1 MQDNQ
6 EEMKMVD
13 RSFYAAALSGRETK
27 FAHFQPTM
35 KSLTIFILIFHVFNV
50 TALSQDVVVD
60 KKIDSL
66 LSLMSL
72 EEKLGQLNQANGT
85 WSEYTSER
93 ISEEQAAMI
102 RQGKIGSFLGII
114 GASESGRIQRI
125 AVKESRLGIPLLFGL
140 DVIHGFR
147 TVFPI
152 PLAEASTWN
161 PDLIERAARVAANE
175 ASAAGIQ
182 WTFAPMVDIAR
193 DPRWGRIAEG
203 SGEDPYLGSVFA
215 AARVRGFQGKNL
227 SDAGAILACA
237 KHFAAYGGAE
247 AGKDY
252 NTVDLSERT
261 LREVYLPPFK
271 AAVDAGVWTLMSA
284 FNEISGIPS
293 SGNRW
298 LLSDLLRNEWGFNGF
313 VVSDWTAVS
322 ELQNHG
328 AASSRTDAGILAL
341 RAGVDIDMV
350 SGIYEN
356 EVVEAVRTKKL
367 PEEFVDQ
374 AVRRVLKAKYA
385 YGLFDHP
392 YRNCDTLREKREMLT
407 SDHLALARTV
417 AQQSIV
423 LLKNEKNIL
432 PLDKSARTIALIG
445 PLADN
450 RIDPLGPW
458 AGVGR
463 PDDVVTVLEGVKQK
477 ILPQT
482 KLLFAR
488 GCAISSDSLADIEHA
503 VRVANQADV
512 AIVVLG
518 ESAQMSGEAASRSN
532 LDLPGKQNEL
542 LKAIHQTGKPMV
554 LVLMNGRPLT
564 IAWAAENVNA
574 IVESWF
580 LGIQSGHA
588 IADVLFG
595 DVNPSG
601 KLPASFPR
609 SVGQIPLYYNHKSTG
624 RPFADSN
631 KYTSKFLDM
640 PNTPLYPF
648 GFGLSY
654 TKFSYS
660 NIRAS
665 SRTISKNQEIHITVD
680 VENSGKRTGDEV
692 VQLYIQD
699 EVASVTRPVRE
710 LKGFKRVRLKP
721 GEKQSVEFVVTPELL
736 SFYDVEMKKVVE
748 PGAFNVFV
756 GGNSVDVL
764 ETKFVVE

>member
-1 MQDNQ
+1 MT
-6 EEMKMVD
+6 MVA
-13 RSFYAAALSGRETK
+13 RSFCASTLSGRGAR
-27 FAHFQPTM
+27 FVYYHITM
-35 KSLTIFILIFHVFNV
+35 KSLTLFILTFSLFNV
-50 TALSQDVVVD
+50 FALSQDAIID

-66 LSLMSL
+66 LNLMSL
-72 EEKLGQLNQANGT
+72 EEKLGQLNQTIGT
-85 WSEYTSER
+85 WSVSTTER

-114 GASESGRIQRI
+114 GAFETGRIQRI

-227 SDAGAILACA
+227 SDVGAILACA

-261 LREVYLPPFK
+261 LREIYSPPFK

-284 FNEISGIPS
+284 FNEISGVPS

-298 LLSDLLRNEWGFNGF
+298 LLTDLLRNEWGFKGF
-313 VVSDWTAVS
+313 VVSDWTAIS

-356 EVVEAVRTKKL
+356 ELVDAVRTKKL
-367 PEEFVDQ
+367 PQEYVDQ
-374 AVRRVLKAKYA
+374 AVRRVLKAKFA

-392 YRNCDTLREKREMLT
+392 YRNCDTLREKSEMLT
-407 SDHLALARTV
+407 PDHLALARTV

-423 LLKNEKNIL
+423 LLKNGKNIL
-432 PLDKSARTIALIG
+432 PLDKSVRTIALIG

-488 GCAISSDSLADIEHA
+488 GCTISSDSSADIEQA
-503 VRVANQADV
+503 VRVVNQADV
-512 AIVVLG
+512 AVVVLG
-518 ESAQMSGEAASRSN
+518 EGAHMSGEAASRSN
-532 LDLPGKQNEL
+532 LDLPGRQNEL
-542 LKAIHQTGKPMV
+542 LKAIHRTGKPIV

-564 IAWAAENVNA
+564 ISWAAENVNA
-574 IVESWF
+574 IVEAWF
-580 LGIQSGHA
+580 LGVQSGNA

-601 KLPASFPR
+601 KLPATFPR
-609 SVGQIPLYYNHKSTG
+609 SVGQIPLYYNHKNTG
-624 RPFADSN
+624 RPIADSN
-631 KYTSKFLDM
+631 KYTSKYLDV

-660 NIRAS
+660 NIWAS
-665 SRTISKNQEIHITVD
+665 SRTIAKNQEIRIAVD

-692 VQLYIQD
+692 VQLYVQD
-699 EVASVTRPVRE
+699 EAASVTRPVRE
-710 LKGFKRVRLKP
+710 LKGFKRVNLKP
-721 GEKQSVEFVVTPELL
+721 GEKQSVEFVLTPEHL
-736 SFYDVEMKKVVE
+736 SFYNLEMIKVVE
-748 PGAFNVFV
+748 SGAFSAFV

-764 ETKFVVE
+764 KTKFDVE

>member
-1 MQDNQ
+1 
-6 EEMKMVD
+6 
-13 RSFYAAALSGRETK
+13 
-27 FAHFQPTM
+27 M
-35 KSLTIFILIFHVFNV
+35 KSLTLFTLTFSAFSL
-50 TALSQDVVVD
+50 TAFSQDAIID
-60 KKIDSL
+60 KKVDSL
-66 LSLMSL
+66 LNLMSL
-72 EEKLGQLNQANGT
+72 EEKLGQLNQTVGT
-85 WSEYTSER
+85 WSENRTQR

-102 RQGKIGSFLGII
+102 RQGRIGSFLNVT
-114 GASESGRIQRI
+114 GASETGRIQRI

-161 PDLIERAARVAANE
+161 PDLIERAARVAAHE

-203 SGEDPYLGSVFA
+203 SGEDPYLGSAFA

-227 SDAGAILACA
+227 SDVGAILACA

-252 NTVDLSERT
+252 NTVELSERT
-261 LREVYLPPFK
+261 LREIYFPPFK
-271 AAVDAGVWTLMSA
+271 AAVDAGAWTLMSA
-284 FNEISGIPS
+284 FNEISGVPS

-298 LLSDLLRNEWGFNGF
+298 LLSDILRNEWCFKGF
-313 VVSDWTAVS
+313 VVSDWTAIS
-322 ELQNHG
+322 ELQDHG

-341 RAGVDIDMV
+341 SAGVDVDMV
-350 SGIYEN
+350 SGIYGKEL
-356 EVVEAVRTKKL
+356 VDAVRTKKL
-367 PEEFVDQ
+367 SEEIVDR
-374 AVRRVLKAKYA
+374 AVRRVLRAKFA

-392 YRNCDTLREKREMLT
+392 YRNCDTLREKSEMLT
-407 SDHLALARTV
+407 PDHLALARTV

-432 PLDKSARTIALIG
+432 PLDKSVRTIALIG

-450 RIDPLGPW
+450 PKDPLGPW
-458 AGVGR
+458 AGAGR
-463 PDDVVTVLEGVKQK
+463 SRDVVTVLEGVKQK

-482 KLLFAR
+482 KLLFVR
-488 GCAISSDSLADIEHA
+488 GCAISSDSAVGIAQA
-503 VRVANQADV
+503 VRAAKQADV
-512 AIVVLG
+512 AVVVLG
-518 ESAQMSGEAASRSN
+518 EEARMSGEAASRSN

-542 LKAIHQTGKPMV
+542 LKAIHQTGKPVV

-564 IAWAAENVNA
+564 IPWAAENVGA

-580 LGIQSGHA
+580 LGVQSGNA

-609 SVGQIPLYYNHKSTG
+609 SVGQIPVYYNHKNTG

-631 KYTSKFLDM
+631 KYTSRFLDVS
-640 PNTPLYPF
+640 NTPLYPF

-654 TKFSYS
+654 TSFTYS
-660 NIRAS
+660 NVHTS
-665 SRTISKNQEIHITVD
+665 SPAIAKNQEIRITVD
-680 VENSGKRTGDEV
+680 VENSGKRIGDEV

-710 LKGFKRVRLKP
+710 LKGLKRIALKP
-721 GEKQSVEFVVTPELL
+721 GEKQSVEFVVTPEDL
-736 SFYDVEMKKVVE
+736 SFLNLEMKKVVE
-748 PGAFNVFV
+748 PGTFKVFV

-764 ETKFVVE
+764 ETKFNVE